1 MSDVTPQPD
10 ESILPLGSLGI
21 VGPMNSMGFALNPGL
36 GLVYDEVI
44 ILLPAQALVFSFQQR
59 KAADA
64 AREMPYDQ
72 AASREGVRVF
82 RLDDIERAELVR
94 PFTGHRLLLRMTN
107 GGEQRWIL
115 QNGDVDET
123 RQVLSKL
130 LGDRFVDSAT

>member
-82 RLDDIERAELVR
+82 RLVDIERAELVR
-94 PFTGHRLLLRMTN
+94 PFTGHRLLVTMTD

-115 QNGDVDET
+115 QNTDVDET
-123 RQVLSKL
+123 RQVLSKV
-130 LGDRFVDSAT
+130 LGDRFVDSSV